1 MPDLR
6 YALRTLRKQPVFA
19 FVAVLTLAL
28 GIGAN
33 TAIFSLLYQVILRP
47 LPFPEPGRLVLVAN
61 VYTAGSGDASSVSI
75 PDYLD
80 RRAGAPAIEDA
91 ALFTPREATLM
102 LGGTPEQVGAL
113 RVTPSFFTTLRRGP
127 ALGRAFLEHDAVA
140 GGDTAVILT
149 HDVWRSRF
157 AADPAVVGRR
167 IRVNGE
173 MREVVGVLG
182 ADFELPARDVALLL
196 PFGFTAAQRA
206 DTERGNEFSE
216 MIARLRPGATIAQ
229 LNAQMAAIVERLMV
243 TVPARAEYMRNS
255 GFGGVA
261 FDLRDRIVGPAATSL
276 YLLQAGVALV
286 LLIACANVAN
296 LLLMRAAGRQ
306 RELALR
312 TSLGATSRRILRQM
326 LTEGLV
332 LSGLGALAGLVLG
345 GAGLR
350 ALSALMG
357 EQLPR
362 TLDPSL
368 DGPVLAFTAALAL
381 ATSLVFGVMPALP
394 AMRGAM
400 AAALKEDATRS
411 AGSRRG
417 QRLRTGLAISEIA
430 IALVLLV
437 GAGLLVKS
445 FVRVTQVDPGFVPDR
460 ILTAQ
465 LSLPGARYPDAAATV
480 AFWQRLLERARAL
493 PGVTS
498 AGLISSLPM
507 SGTMSAGSYRVVG
520 RTLPPGAPLPHAR
533 NDRVA
538 GDYFRVMGIPLV
550 EGRLFTDADRAD
562 ATRVVVVDRFFA
574 AKQFPGESPLGRQVN
589 FGSPR
594 NYTIVG
600 VVGTINTTDL
610 AKPVPEERI
619 YFSAAQVTP
628 ASMTLTLKTAV
639 DPASLAPQVR
649 AAVQAVDPEQAIA
662 RMRTMD
668 DWLARSLQPRRAPM
682 TLIAVFGAVALA
694 MAAIGIYGVLAFGV
708 AQRIREFGIRQ
719 ALGAD
724 RAMILSLVL
733 RQGLRTTGVGIGL
746 GLAGAVVLTRY
757 LQSLLFGVSARDA
770 GVFAAVTVLLFAVA
784 VLACYI
790 PARRA
795 TRVAPMAALRDA

>member
-332 LSGLGALAGLVLG
+332 LSGLGAIAGLVLG

>member
-1 MPDLR
+1 
-6 YALRTLRKQPVFA
+6 
-19 FVAVLTLAL
+19 
-28 GIGAN
+28 
-33 TAIFSLLYQVILRP
+33 
-47 LPFPEPGRLVLVAN
+47 
-61 VYTAGSGDASSVSI
+61 
-75 PDYLD
+75 
-80 RRAGAPAIEDA
+80 
-91 ALFTPREATLM
+91 
-102 LGGTPEQVGAL
+102 
-113 RVTPSFFTTLRRGP
+113 
-127 ALGRAFLEHDAVA
+127 
-140 GGDTAVILT
+140 
-149 HDVWRSRF
+149 
-157 AADPAVVGRR
+157 
-167 IRVNGE
+167 
-173 MREVVGVLG
+173 
-182 ADFELPARDVALLL
+182 
-196 PFGFTAAQRA
+196 
-206 DTERGNEFSE
+206 
-216 MIARLRPGATIAQ
+216 
-229 LNAQMAAIVERLMV
+229 MV

-332 LSGLGALAGLVLG
+332 LSGLGATAGLALG
-345 GAGLR
+345 VAGLR

-357 EQLPR
+357 DQLPR
-362 TLDPSL
+362 DLDLSL
-368 DGPVLAFTAALAL
+368 DGPVLAFTVLLAL

-394 AMRGAM
+394 AMSGAM
-400 AAALKEDATRS
+400 AAALKEDAART
-411 AGSRRG
+411 AGTKRG
-417 QRLRTGLAISEIA
+417 QRLRAGLAISEMA
-430 IALVLLV
+430 FALVLLV

-445 FVRVTQVDPGFVPDR
+445 FVRVTEVDPGFVPDR
-460 ILTAQ
+460 VLTAQ
-465 LSLPGARYPDAAATV
+465 LSLPAARYPDAAATV
-480 AFWQRLLERARAL
+480 AFWQRLLDRARAM
-493 PGVTS
+493 PGVTA
-498 AGLISSLPM
+498 AGLISSLPL
-507 SGTMSAGSYRVVG
+507 SGTPNAGTYRVVG
-520 RTLPPGAPLPHAR
+520 RTLPPGAPLPHAL

-538 GDYFRVMGIPLV
+538 GDYFRAMGIPLV
-550 EGRLFTDADRAD
+550 EGRLFTDADRVD

-600 VVGTINTTDL
+600 VVGTVNATDL

-619 YFSAAQVTP
+619 YLSAVQVTP
-628 ASMTLTLKTAV
+628 TSMTLTLKTAV

-649 AAVQAVDPEQAIA
+649 AAVRAIDPEQAIA

-708 AQRIREFGIRQ
+708 AQRVREFGIRQ

-724 RAMILSLVL
+724 RGMILALVL
-733 RQGLRTTGVGIGL
+733 RQGLRTTGAGIAVGL
-746 GLAGAVVLTRY
+746 TGALVLTRY
-757 LQSLLFGVSARDA
+757 LQSLLFGVSTRDV

-784 VLACYI
+784 LLACYI

-795 TRVAPMAALRDA
+795 TRVEPMAALRDA